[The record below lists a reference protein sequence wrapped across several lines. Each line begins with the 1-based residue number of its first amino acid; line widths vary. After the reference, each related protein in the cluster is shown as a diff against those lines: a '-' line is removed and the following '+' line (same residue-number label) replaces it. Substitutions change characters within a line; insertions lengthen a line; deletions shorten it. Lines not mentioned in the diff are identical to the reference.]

1 MNEMEAKI
9 LGVVIHL
16 PIDLAIEIFRESGD
30 LPMSEFPAIVKFA
43 ERVGEILNMEQN
55 EGAVCVKPAFIFK
68 NNEKIQVSAKSRK

>member
-43 ERVGEILNMEQN
+43 ERVRSISQREHVILALIEDLILI
-55 EGAVCVKPAFIFK
+55 V
-68 NNEKIQVSAKSRK
+68 